1 MLVLLAFGAA
11 AWLRAIAAQ
20 IARSLEIGSAHVAPG
35 TLGYLAPVL
44 FAWGVFALGDWL
56 LRGRLTLE
64 LAMTLL
70 VLAATSAPA
79 AVADLGMPAAFA
91 SYRSWRPLLAKPHPV
106 SMQLWLRCMRPTP
119 ADWEA
124 ERRRVGPHAERYI
137 MVYGSP
143 PASKAASARQPFPP
157 GAIIAKAKLRSPGE
171 APDGV
176 AFMIK
181 DPDGGFKDS
190 GGWEGLCVRGLPAVT
205 RAGAWRRSA

>member
-1 MLVLLAFGAA
+1 MITT
-11 AWLRAIAAQ
+11 R
-20 IARSLEIGSAHVAPG
+20 
-35 TLGYLAPVL
+35 
-44 FAWGVFALGDWL
+44 
-56 LRGRLTLE
+56 E

-70 VLAATSAPA
+70 VLASTSAPA
-79 AVADLGMPAAFA
+79 AVADLGMPPAFA

-106 SMQLWLRCMRPTP
+106 SLQLWLRCMRPTP

-190 GGWEGLCVRGLPAVT
+190 GGWEFLYYPASGDR
-205 RAGAWRRSA
+205 RATHDQCASCHRNAKRDYVFGAYPR